1 MMIPSRLV
9 RYAVAILLADLCL
22 VAASVRALPIHALA
36 PPVPRQT
43 DGTTSI
49 YLPLVIRGYFA
60 RDFIVLGAPDDLAV
74 VGEPY
79 TGQVK
84 VVSYDPSLASV
95 VDFRLAEIGA
105 PGSTAPGISGHGA
118 ITWTPTQ
125 ADLGTHR
132 LVVTAV
138 LSDTSTMDKEIA
150 IEVAPRTLL
159 IAADVGTE
167 GGLLQTS
174 NGDYRIIIPP
184 DAVADDANHVT
195 VELSVVKRAD
205 GNVQL
210 TRAFTGLKPGV
221 TPTLTVPLYAA
232 ALADAAALG
241 SAASVTADACQ
252 GLDFIAA
259 FNPDPVKWQGGFVW
273 KFSAPAKA
281 EHIISQNVSAVRLSG
296 SATVTPYKAQ
306 PDLGMTELRG
316 ACNDQKG
323 CLGKQPVLFVHGYNT
338 FGQLSGGV
346 ETWGCAFDYVKSLG
360 GMPFEFRW
368 RANTRFEDVAYY
380 LSQAIAHVSQ
390 LTGRKPL
397 VVVHSMGGLLS
408 TTYLAGLAQAPDAT
422 GQSYKAVGYDSAEAR
437 GGRKSAAVAGLIT
450 VSSPLSGIA
459 SQTEGMTYNLPQGR
473 DVHITAKTI
482 ELCGDFTCGE
492 SGLSTTELT
501 YPGHNTTADTTTDYE
516 QVFGF
521 GLAAPGS
528 LVQKLY
534 TAWRTNGRMPNLHY
548 DVLVSTWYV
557 PGTPKW
563 QDSDYGDGLIAVTG
577 MQVLPTH
584 FVGTGADGKPYN
596 YIRTAGRTLTA
607 QEKATAGIPA
617 NLDYTFMMTTTASAG
632 EFGYP
637 HGGMFNDYAWYW
649 WKPLRP
655 LWRNPN
661 PNAPAAIF
669 PKGGK
674 LDYYG
679 TFDHALKPV
688 LDRAYA
694 QAAAQAPVFTDLP
707 PVPLIVTG
715 SARQMTMLDTVTA
728 PLSGAPVLVAFYH
741 QGVYVSALTSVTDAA
756 GAFSLDVGRV
766 LDDYGIADLS
776 DVSLEARI
784 GNDTTHHATT
794 AKVGIG
800 EVAAVTDLG
809 AIELGLR

>member
-1 MMIPSRLV
+1 MS
-9 RYAVAILLADLCL
+9 
-22 VAASVRALPIHALA
+22 
-36 PPVPRQT
+36 
-43 DGTTSI
+43 
-49 YLPLVIRGYFA
+49 
-60 RDFIVLGAPDDLAV
+60 
-74 VGEPY
+74 
-79 TGQVK
+79 
-84 VVSYDPSLASV
+84 
-95 VDFRLAEIGA
+95 A
-105 PGSTAPGISGHGA
+105 PGSTAPTISADGT
-118 ITWTPTQ
+118 ITWIPTQ
-125 ADLGTHR
+125 ADIGVRR
-132 LVVTAV
+132 LTVTAV
-138 LSDTSTMDKEIA
+138 LSDSSRLDKEIA

-159 IAADVGTE
+159 IAADVGDE

-174 NGDYRIIIPP
+174 NGDYRIFIPP
-184 DAVADDANHVT
+184 DAVADDADHVT

-210 TRAFTGLKPGV
+210 TREFTGLRPDV
-221 TPTLTVPLYAA
+221 TPTLTLPLYAVS
-232 ALADAAALG
+232 LPDAAALS

-252 GLDFIAA
+252 GLDFVAA
-259 FNPDPVKWQGGFVW
+259 FNPDPAQWQGGFVW
-273 KFSAPAKA
+273 KFSAPGKE

-296 SATVTPYKAQ
+296 SASVMSYKAL

-316 ACNDQKG
+316 ACKDQKD
-323 CLGKQPVLFVHGYNT
+323 CLGQQPVLFVHGYNT

-408 TTYLAGLAQAPDAT
+408 TTYLAGLAQVPDAT
-422 GQSYKAVGYDSAEAR
+422 GQSFKAVGYDSAEAR

-459 SQTEGMTYNLPQGR
+459 SQAEGTTYNLPQGR

-501 YPGHNTTADTTTDYE
+501 YPGQNTTADTTKDYE

-534 TAWRTNGRMPNLHY
+534 TAWRTPGRLPNLHY

-596 YIRTAGRTLTA
+596 YIRTAGRALTA
-607 QEKATAGIPA
+607 QERANAGIPA
-617 NLDYTFMMTTTASAG
+617 NLDYTFMMMSTATAG
-632 EFGYP
+632 NFGYP

-649 WKPLRP
+649 WRP
-655 LWRNPN
+655 FRLLWRNPN
-661 PNAPAAIF
+661 PNAPAVDF

-694 QAAAQAPVFTDLP
+694 QASAQAPVFTELP

-715 SARQMTMLDTVTA
+715 TARQVTQLDTETV
-728 PLSGAPVLVAFYH
+728 PLAGAPVLVAFYD
-741 QGVYVSALTSVTDAA
+741 QGIYVGAVIGAADAG
-756 GAFSLDVGRV
+756 GAFALDVGRV
-766 LDDYGIADLS
+766 LDDYGVADLA
-776 DVSLEARI
+776 DVSLQVRI
-784 GNDTTHHATT
+784 GNDTTHHAIT
-794 AKVGIG
+794 AKVGMG
-800 EVAAVTDLG
+800 EVAAVTELG
-809 AIELGLR
+809 GIELGLR